1 MNTIFEYIIGS
12 NQNGGYIK
20 KKKKLTKLEK
30 EKKSCGLWKDLRQ
43 SMKVGDFV
51 RIPEAHCNALIIDI
65 DDSHR
70 QKAVTVMTEHGYILE
85 RIWIA
90 RIEVIDE
97 DR

>member
-1 MNTIFEYIIGS
+1 
-12 NQNGGYIK
+12 
-20 KKKKLTKLEK
+20 
-30 EKKSCGLWKDLRQ
+30 
-43 SMKVGDFV
+43 MKVGDFV